1 MIQGFKEFISKGNVL
16 DLAVAV
22 IIGASFTPIVKSVTD
37 VIMGIIGAV
46 VGQPNFDSVLQFSIN
61 GSDPIQP
68 GTIITAI
75 VNFLLV
81 AFALYFAIV
90 VPMNALKKR
99 RAKEEAEK
107 AEEPSEDVKLHL
119 LSAHFFPELFF
130 HKAYKLP
137 PNLFVP

>member
-37 VIMGIIGAV
+37 VILDIIGQV
-46 VGQPNFDSVLQFSIN
+46 VGQPNFESVLQFSIR

-107 AEEPSEDVKLHL
+107 AEEPSEDVKLLAEIRDL
-119 LSAHFFPELFF
+119 LAE
-130 HKAYKLP
+130 K
-137 PNLFVP
+137 N

>member
-81 AFALYFAIV
+81 ASALYFAIV

-99 RAKEEAEK
+99 RAKEDAEK
-107 AEEPSEDVKLHL
+107 VEEPSEDVKLLGEIRDL
-119 LSAHFFPELFF
+119 LAE
-130 HKAYKLP
+130 K
-137 PNLFVP
+137 N

>member
-37 VIMGIIGAV
+37 VIMGIIGAI

-75 VNFLLV
+75 VNFFLV
-81 AFALYFAIV
+81 ASALYFAIV

-99 RAKEEAEK
+99 RAKEDGEK
-107 AEEPSEDVKLHL
+107 AEEPSEDVKLLGEIRDL
-119 LSAHFFPELFF
+119 LAE
-130 HKAYKLP
+130 K
-137 PNLFVP
+137 N

>member
-90 VPMNALKKR
+90 VPMNALKKH

-107 AEEPSEDVKLHL
+107 AEEPSEDVKLLAEIRDL
-119 LSAHFFPELFF
+119 LAE
-130 HKAYKLP
+130 K
-137 PNLFVP
+137 N

>member
-107 AEEPSEDVKLHL
+107 AEEPSEHVKLLGEIRDL
-119 LSAHFFPELFF
+119 LAE
-130 HKAYKLP
+130 K
-137 PNLFVP
+137 N

>member
-37 VIMGIIGAV
+37 VIMGIIGAI
-46 VGQPNFDSVLQFSIN
+46 VGQPNFDSVLQFSIR

-75 VNFLLV
+75 VNFFLV
-81 AFALYFAIV
+81 ASALYFAIV
-90 VPMNALKKR
+90 VPMNALNKR

-107 AEEPSEDVKLHL
+107 VEEPSEDVKLLSEIRDL
-119 LSAHFFPELFF
+119 LAE
-130 HKAYKLP
+130 K
-137 PNLFVP
+137 N

>member
-22 IIGASFTPIVKSVTD
+22 IIGASFTPIVKSITD
-37 VIMGIIGAV
+37 VIMGIIGAI
-46 VGQPNFDSVLQFSIN
+46 VGQPNFDSVLQFSIR

-81 AFALYFAIV
+81 ASALYFAIV

-99 RAKEEAEK
+99 RAKEDAEK
-107 AEEPSEDVKLHL
+107 VEEPSEDVKLLSEIRDL
-119 LSAHFFPELFF
+119 LAE
-130 HKAYKLP
+130 K
-137 PNLFVP
+137 N

>member
-22 IIGASFTPIVKSVTD
+22 IIGASFTPIVKSITD
-37 VIMGIIGAV
+37 VIMGIIGAI
-46 VGQPNFDSVLQFSIN
+46 VGQPNFDSVFQFSIR

-81 AFALYFAIV
+81 ASALYFAIV
-90 VPMNALKKR
+90 VPMNALNKR
-99 RAKEEAEK
+99 RTKEDGEK
-107 AEEPSEDVKLHL
+107 VEEPSEDVKLLSEIRDL
-119 LSAHFFPELFF
+119 LAE
-130 HKAYKLP
+130 K
-137 PNLFVP
+137 N

>member
-81 AFALYFAIV
+81 ASALYFAIV

-99 RAKEEAEK
+99 RAKEDAEK
-107 AEEPSEDVKLHL
+107 VEEPSEYVKLLAEIRDL
-119 LSAHFFPELFF
+119 LAE
-130 HKAYKLP
+130 K
-137 PNLFVP
+137 N

>member
-46 VGQPNFDSVLQFSIN
+46 VGQPNFDSVLQFSIR

-81 AFALYFAIV
+81 ASALYFAIV
-90 VPMNALKKR
+90 VPMNALNKR
-99 RAKEEAEK
+99 RAKEDAEK
-107 AEEPSEDVKLHL
+107 VEEPSEDVKLLSEIRDL
-119 LSAHFFPELFF
+119 LAE
-130 HKAYKLP
+130 K
-137 PNLFVP
+137 N

>member
-37 VIMGIIGAV
+37 VIMGIIGAI
-46 VGQPNFDSVLQFSIN
+46 VGQPNFDSVLQFSIR

-75 VNFLLV
+75 VNFFLV
-81 AFALYFAIV
+81 ASALYFAIV
-90 VPMNALKKR
+90 VPMNALNKR
-99 RAKEEAEK
+99 RAKEDAEK
-107 AEEPSEDVKLHL
+107 VEEPSEDVKLLSEIRDL
-119 LSAHFFPELFF
+119 LAE
-130 HKAYKLP
+130 K
-137 PNLFVP
+137 N

>member
-37 VIMGIIGAV
+37 VIMGIIGAI
-46 VGQPNFDSVLQFSIN
+46 VGQPNFDSVLQFSIR

-99 RAKEEAEK
+99 RAKEDAEK
-107 AEEPSEDVKLHL
+107 VEEPSEDVKLLGEIRDL
-119 LSAHFFPELFF
+119 LAE
-130 HKAYKLP
+130 K
-137 PNLFVP
+137 N

>member
-99 RAKEEAEK
+99 RAKEDAEK
-107 AEEPSEDVKLHL
+107 VEEPSEDVKLLGEIRDL
-119 LSAHFFPELFF
+119 LAE
-130 HKAYKLP
+130 K
-137 PNLFVP
+137 N

>member
-1 MIQGFKEFISKGNVL
+1 ML

-107 AEEPSEDVKLHL
+107 VEEVSKEVKLLGEIRDL
-119 LSAHFFPELFF
+119 LAE
-130 HKAYKLP
+130 K
-137 PNLFVP
+137 N

>member
-46 VGQPNFDSVLQFSIN
+46 IGQPNFDSVLQFSIN

-68 GTIITAI
+68 GTIITPI

-107 AEEPSEDVKLHL
+107 VEEVSKEVKLLGEIRDL
-119 LSAHFFPELFF
+119 LAE
-130 HKAYKLP
+130 K
-137 PNLFVP
+137 N

>member
-107 AEEPSEDVKLHL
+107 VEEASKEVKLLGEIRDL
-119 LSAHFFPELFF
+119 LAE
-130 HKAYKLP
+130 K
-137 PNLFVP
+137 N